1 MLVVGGYF
9 VNSYL
14 ENKTIREAERRAKE
28 QILQVAKASVSQMVS
43 RTEAID
49 DWKLQLNKIEESRFF
64 GPVLTIELEKLWLQ
78 SRPILFIGAIKDIS
92 TADLSQYTVLV
103 ESGFG
108 SFERMSSGNMAYTE
122 LELSLISSKE
132 IIDSFLEK
140 HPDLFKDYGLNNEV
154 AVAARIHSIRTRTFQ
169 SYNELTEEVVDE
181 EVKIG
186 DGELIDIVY
195 TGDVQ

>member
-108 SFERMSSGNMAYTE
+108 SFERMSSGNMVYTE

-169 SYNELTEEVVDE
+169 SYP
-181 EVKIG
+181 KKS
-186 DGELIDIVY
+186 
-195 TGDVQ
+195 